1 MDSQTKLEAIL
12 VKFAD
17 WLETFGETSYDHQ
30 SYFAG
35 PIGSR
40 AKRLYYKNKFL
51 GLPAVAPMI
60 FSEAFLPQA
69 RRLFHRRM
77 RFPIADAHYAMGFAY
92 LYQATGDSRYF
103 DRAIHFLVVLKQSR
117 CKGYEDY
124 CWGYPFDW
132 VTRNGTII
140 EHTPFITSTPYM
152 YEAFSLMHSIE
163 PREEWRSVIESIARH
178 VANDIKDFPTSDRGS
193 TCSYSPFDK
202 GGILNAASY
211 RAGMLARAS
220 KELNDDRLWTIAE
233 RNVYYV
239 LENQNADGSWY
250 YATDGV
256 RDFVDHFHTCFVMKG
271 LAKVYQFSGHEDTRA
286 ALDKAWV
293 SNVLVWVSFMSLLGC
308 LVATVISNR
317 FGLLRPLLVTLL
329 AHATIV
335 GMLAAGVT
343 SVTFF
348 ISVYTFN
355 FLWIFID
362 VYQMATVAN
371 VDHSGRFA
379 SLLPAAQGLGQIVG
393 PNLAASTLALGF
405 GYDAVFLFCAG
416 ASLVAFVIYAGL
428 FLRLRRTLPALAN
441 AA

>member
-1 MDSQTKLEAIL
+1 MPTAPQAPALHHERSVFDGWRSLVISLYMTLVGYGVLAGIPVISTAWATQLGFSDVQTGRVAGADLGGLALGAVLASLLVAQINRRLLVFLSALVAIAANALCMVLVDYEAVLWLRLLAGTGSGVYTAIAVANLGASSKPARAYNIMLFCFAFTQAGEMFALPRLSMDAIYGVFVAAYLFGLLFLRWVPPRPVEAGL
-12 VKFAD
+12 DVEVELPD
-17 WLETFGETSYDHQ
+17 PEL
-30 SYFAG
+30 
-35 PIGSR
+35 GSVVEHR
-40 AKRLYYKNKFL
+40 HV
-51 GLPAVAPMI
+51 PAVVPWLCLA
-60 FSEAFLPQA
+60 A
-69 RRLFHRRM
+69 
-77 RFPIADAHYAMGFAY
+77 IAATYINIGAY
-92 LYQATGDSRYF
+92 WTYIELAT
-103 DRAIHFLVVLKQSR
+103 A
-117 CKGYEDY
+117 
-124 CWGYPFDW
+124 
-132 VTRNGTII
+132 
-140 EHTPFITSTPYM
+140 
-152 YEAFSLMHSIE
+152 
-163 PREEWRSVIESIARH
+163 
-178 VANDIKDFPTSDRGS
+178 
-193 TCSYSPFDK
+193 
-202 GGILNAASY
+202 
-211 RAGMLARAS
+211 
-220 KELNDDRLWTIAE
+220 
-233 RNVYYV
+233 
-239 LENQNADGSWY
+239 
-250 YATDGV
+250 
-256 RDFVDHFHTCFVMKG
+256 
-271 LAKVYQFSGHEDTRA
+271 RA

-416 ASLVAFVIYAGL
+416 ASLVAFAIYAGL